1 MKRIIPAKRNLKQGF
16 TLIELLTVIAIIAI
30 LAGMLLPALSMAK
43 INAQKKMAQTE
54 EANLV
59 GAINQY
65 NANYSRLPAS
75 TNAVAAVGT
84 NDFTFGTMTTVVQG
98 VPGNSE
104 QGPYQNVGNVILP
117 KVHSYEQGTTGRGQA
132 GGGYQNFNSELI
144 AILRDDNFWPEATV
158 AGIQHIYNPQQTQL
172 FTAKPAVTT
181 NSAGIATNDVFL
193 DPWGNPYIVT
203 LDLNYDGK
211 CWDYALITAHSNNMI
226 NSSQHDTVPWVIPG
240 NAIAWSFG
248 PYFKQVNVLPYSQG
262 GLPLNTGINKK
273 SLVYS
278 FQ

>member
-1 MKRIIPAKRNLKQGF
+1 MKRIIPAERNLKQAF

-30 LAGMLLPALSMAK
+30 LAGMLLPALSMTK

-75 TNAVAAVGT
+75 TNAVVAAGT
-84 NDFTFGTMTTVVQG
+84 NDFTFGTTLTNSAVTPQVAGGYWNLNYQLPP
-98 VPGNSE
+98 VASFEPGTSR
-104 QGPYQNVGNVILP
+104 
-117 KVHSYEQGTTGRGQA
+117 RGQA
-132 GGGYQNFNSELI
+132 GSAYQNYNSEVI
-144 AILRDDNFWPEATV
+144 AILRDDAYWPESNYPTA
-158 AGIQHIYNPQQTQL
+158 HIYNPQQTQL

-181 NSAGIATNDVFL
+181 NSPGIATNDVFL

-211 CWDYALITAHSNNMI
+211 CWDYALNLAYQNNVPRPTA
-226 NSSQHDTVPWVIPG
+226 PLLIPG
-240 NAIAWSFG
+240 SAIVWSFG
-248 PYFKQVNVLPYSQG
+248 PYYKTALLPGQ
-262 GLPLNTGINKK
+262 PLNSANNKK
-273 SLVYS
+273 TLVMS
-278 FQ
+278 WQ